1 MCAGWQY
8 PNYRTVGREAHRGV
22 TPCCFGRGS
31 LEYQCAAGSLD
42 DSSRIDSIKLLQGC
56 RFEAVFY
63 ENFSC
68 ELFAA
73 DRIGVFPCEITA
85 SGRNGKGHFV

>member
-1 MCAGWQY
+1 M
-8 PNYRTVGREAHRGV
+8 RV
-22 TPCCFGRGS
+22 TPCRFFGRGS
-31 LEYQCAAGSLD
+31 MEHLCAAGSLD
-42 DSSRIDSIKLLQGC
+42 DCSRIDSIKPLQGY

-85 SGRNGKGHFV
+85 SERNGKGHFV